1 MTNKI
6 ATIGG
11 RISER
16 IRNWLLELLLMS
28 IGMDIDNEDI
38 KRQSKME
45 EEWNELY
52 DSIVKLVGGNIVYVN
67 SDKVKCYAKEGK
79 HAWQLMNI
87 EKLRTFY
94 KYEGFNGEPI
104 DEIWVTV
111 NDGLHTIRTFAIPR
125 KSNGVNTDINDVKT
139 VFKNILKLFT
149 APNTSKDDE
158 AWANEALE

>member
-1 MTNKI
+1 MVDKA

-16 IRNWLLELLLMS
+16 IRNWLLELLLTF
-28 IGMDIDNEDI
+28 IGLEVTEDN
-38 KRQSKME
+38 KHLCKME

-52 DSIVKLVGGNIVYVN
+52 DSIVKLVGNNIVYVN
-67 SDKVKCYAKEGK
+67 NSTIKCYVKEGK
-79 HAWQLMNI
+79 HAWMFMNV

-111 NDGLHTIRTFAIPR
+111 NDGLHTMRTLAIPR
-125 KSNGVNTDINDVKT
+125 KSNGKNTDIMDVDKL
-139 VFKNILKLFT
+139 FKNILKLFSS
-149 APNTSKDDE
+149 PNASKDDE
-158 AWANEALE
+158 TWANEALE